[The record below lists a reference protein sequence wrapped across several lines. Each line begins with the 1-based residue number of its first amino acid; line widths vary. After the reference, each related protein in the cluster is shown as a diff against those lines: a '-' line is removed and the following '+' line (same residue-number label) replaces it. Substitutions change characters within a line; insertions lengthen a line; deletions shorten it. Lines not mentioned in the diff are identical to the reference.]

1 MGELLVTMWLVDQ
14 EQARPSAPVSAAAV
28 RGADLAGYRSAV
40 TDLASYRS
48 AVADLVAEVAART
61 RSGGARLVERVRAE
75 RILTGRL
82 HEPEFAT
89 VLTETPHGI
98 SGAVKRLMFEVR
110 NYQPSVRSSAAD
122 LTVQVRVALLAQ
134 IDAMWWGSAPAYLT
148 DADVLHA
155 GDLVDLEALR
165 RRKLLRFRYRRQATT
180 LVTRAVRSA
189 ERRAW
194 PGRTPGTAGLRFA
207 RVRPEA
213 AAMLNQLAGEFAALA
228 PAGTPP
234 LWVTSLARSVE
245 HQRHLRDLGYAAAL
259 PSSHCVG
266 YAADVEMKWF
276 RRSGADAVLQQLLL
290 DRQRAGQIN
299 VIDEGQAWH
308 VCISPAGGH
317 GLRRVPGARVGG

>member
-14 EQARPSAPVSAAAV
+14 DQARLGAPVSAAAAK
-28 RGADLAGYRSAV
+28 GADLAGYRSAV
-40 TDLASYRS
+40 
-48 AVADLVAEVAART
+48 ADVVAEIAARS

-82 HEPEFAT
+82 HEPELAT
-89 VLTETPHGI
+89 VLAGTPHGI
-98 SGAVKRLMFEVR
+98 PGAVKRLMFEVR
-110 NYQPSVRSSAAD
+110 NYEPSARSSAAD
-122 LTVQVRVALLAQ
+122 LTAQIRVSLLAQ

-148 DADVLHA
+148 DADVLGA
-155 GDLVDLEALR
+155 GDLVDLEPLR
-165 RRKLLRFRYRRQATT
+165 RSKLLRFRYRRQATT
-180 LVTRAVRSA
+180 LVARAGRSA
-189 ERRAW
+189 ERRVW
-194 PGRTPGTAGLRFA
+194 PGRTPCTAGLRFA

-213 AAMLNQLAGEFAALA
+213 AAMLNQLATEFAALA

-234 LWVTSLARSVE
+234 LWVTSLTRSVE
-245 HQRHLRDLGYAAAL
+245 HQRHLRALGYAAAL
-259 PSSHCVG
+259 PSSHCAG

-276 RRSGADAVLQQLLL
+276 RRSGADAVLQHLLA
-290 DRQRAGQIN
+290 DRQRAGEIN